1 MDDAIEISDR
11 DINLLLLLLL
21 SNPDDTATDPEK
33 EQEQFPNLLLH
44 TSSLHT
50 KLLEANKTGSS
61 DDDDAE
67 EIGGGGGGEAPRLLL
82 HKSWTKAPDS
92 SAVLEGKEEGI
103 LANAHIATGILIR
116 GSRGIALALDIY
128 TPKCFPLQLRRRE
141 TKVRARKRFS
151 SSVAKT
157 WQ

>member
-11 DINLLLLLLL
+11 DLNLLLLLLL
-21 SNPDDTATDPEK
+21 SNPDDTTTDPEK

-67 EIGGGGGGEAPRLLL
+67 EIGGGGGEAPRLLL
-82 HKSWTKAPDS
+82 LLLHKSWAKAPDS
-92 SAVLEGKEEGI
+92 IAVLEGKEKGI
-103 LANAHIATGILIR
+103 LTNAHIAAGILIR

-128 TPKCFPLQLRRRE
+128 TPKCFSLQLRRRDQSPC
-141 TKVRARKRFS
+141 T
-151 SSVAKT
+151 
-157 WQ
+157 

>member
-1 MDDAIEISDR
+1 VDDAIEISDR
-11 DINLLLLLLL
+11 DLNLLLLLLL
-21 SNPDDTATDPEK
+21 SNPDDTTTDPEK

-67 EIGGGGGGEAPRLLL
+67 EIGGGGGEAPRLLL
-82 HKSWTKAPDS
+82 LLLHKSWAKAPDS
-92 SAVLEGKEEGI
+92 IAVLEGKEKGI
-103 LANAHIATGILIR
+103 LTNAHIAAGILIR

-128 TPKCFPLQLRRRE
+128 TPKCFSLQLRRRDQSPC
-141 TKVRARKRFS
+141 T
-151 SSVAKT
+151 
-157 WQ
+157 

>member
-21 SNPDDTATDPEK
+21 SNPDDTTTDPEK

-61 DDDDAE
+61 DDDDDDAE
-67 EIGGGGGGEAPRLLL
+67 EIGGGGGGGEAPRLLL

-92 SAVLEGKEEGI
+92 SAVLEGKDEGI

-128 TPKCFPLQLRRRE
+128 TPKCFPLQLRRRDQSPC
-141 TKVRARKRFS
+141 T
-151 SSVAKT
+151 
-157 WQ
+157 

>member
-21 SNPDDTATDPEK
+21 SNPDDTTTDPEK

-61 DDDDAE
+61 DDDDDDDDDDAE
-67 EIGGGGGGEAPRLLL
+67 EIGGGGWGEAPRLLVL
-82 HKSWTKAPDS
+82 LVVHKSCTKAPDS

-128 TPKCFPLQLRRRE
+128 TPKYFPLQLRRRDQSPC
-141 TKVRARKRFS
+141 T
-151 SSVAKT
+151 
-157 WQ
+157 